1 MDVSAQKVL
10 SRLLLLIFLLV
21 NSCQF
26 VSGSDV
32 QGDCSKDG
40 SCEGQEKHGKQKYI
54 VKGISLKLI
63 KLAQSHFCFNICD
76 SRSVLILLINET
88 VRIAAIVC
96 APKCDKY

>member
-54 VKGISLKLI
+54 VKGIKLYAC
-63 KLAQSHFCFNICD
+63 AQSHFCFNFCD

-96 APKCDKY
+96 APKCDKH